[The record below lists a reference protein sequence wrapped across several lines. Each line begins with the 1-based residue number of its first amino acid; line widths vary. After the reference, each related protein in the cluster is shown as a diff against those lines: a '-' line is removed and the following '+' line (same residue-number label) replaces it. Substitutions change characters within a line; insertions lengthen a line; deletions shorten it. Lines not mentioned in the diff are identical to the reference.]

1 LGFNRGLEKVNIR
14 RGLLLEKGF
23 EREKKT
29 KKTKISSISVSDRKR
44 QNHKKLIENR
54 HFMWRHSIVVFFSQ
68 KQVEKCGILG
78 IVFQKMVYWKFWN
91 EKMVLRSKS
100 HTLP

>member
-1 LGFNRGLEKVNIR
+1 LGFNRGLERVNIR

-54 HFMWRHSIVVFFSQ
+54 HFMWCHSIVVFFQAKAGGKVWYIGNCFS
-68 KQVEKCGILG
+68 KNGIWGIL
-78 IVFQKMVYWKFWN
+78 
-91 EKMVLRSKS
+91 E
-100 HTLP
+100 